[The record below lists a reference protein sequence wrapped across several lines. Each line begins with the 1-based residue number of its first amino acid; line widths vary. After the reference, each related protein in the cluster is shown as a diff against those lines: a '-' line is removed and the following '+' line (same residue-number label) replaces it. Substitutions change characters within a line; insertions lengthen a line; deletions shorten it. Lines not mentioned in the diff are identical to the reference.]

1 MRGLRRKRTRDAQK
15 DHSVKNERLI
25 DPKKRSWLVFHRGH
39 ACVVVRSVSVSR
51 MTRPRTRARTSHVRA
66 FAMEYFPSHAGG
78 DRAVFAG
85 KTLVLPAVGH
95 GNVGQLAVDLMIQTL
110 VVDRLVSGKS
120 RLGCLDHPSVL
131 PCVGT
136 EPFAPIGGNRGTTNG
151 GNPVPTP
158 GPTNGAGP
166 DRSCRDPGRSLATAL
181 ELHGDETALPGVVF
195 LQLRGDVVSGGSN
208 RFAIDLADFIET
220 CAFSKV
226 VILASLPST
235 AQNGSFETIG
245 DTRFRHARVVEKTSE
260 VSDTSNRGETIGATF
275 AFATDED
282 LRWTHLGACNIEP
295 DSVPTD
301 APDKFSLPPWS
312 LLRAL
317 ARVSSSRKNTQGE
330 KIAPALDVSC
340 LVAVCSE
347 GDNSDDAARAAET
360 TSLFLEI
367 QGARSHD
374 VQEESFG
381 RSGPLLR
388 ETWSVP
394 SSWRGAY
401 GRGAAK
407 RAMFA

>member
-1 MRGLRRKRTRDAQK
+1 M
-15 DHSVKNERLI
+15 E
-25 DPKKRSWLVFHRGH
+25 KKALVCHRGH
-39 ACVVVRSVSVSR
+39 ACVVVRSVCVSR
-51 MTRPRTRARTSHVRA
+51 MTRPQTRARTTHVRA

-78 DRAVFAG
+78 YRAAFAG

-110 VVDRLVSGKS
+110 VVDRLASGQS

-136 EPFAPIGGNRGTTNG
+136 DAFAPIGEGRGTTNG
-151 GNPVPTP
+151 GGPVPTL
-158 GPTNGAGP
+158 GTTTGG
-166 DRSCRDPGRSLATAL
+166 DLHRSCRDLGGSLATSL

-195 LQLRGDVVSGGSN
+195 LQQRGDVVSGKSN

-220 CAFSKV
+220 CKFGKV
-226 VILASLPST
+226 VVIASLPST
-235 AQNGSFETIG
+235 AQNGSKETIG
-245 DTRFRHARVVEKTSE
+245 DTRFRHARVVETSG
-260 VSDTSNRGETIGATF
+260 GEMTEATF

-282 LRWTHLGACNIEP
+282 LRWTHLGACTIEP

-317 ARVSSSRKNTQGE
+317 AKVSSSRKNTQGE
-330 KIAPALDVSC
+330 NIALSLDVSC

-367 QGARSHD
+367 QGARSRD
-374 VQEESFG
+374 VQEG
-381 RSGPLLR
+381 LLRRSGPLLR

>member
-1 MRGLRRKRTRDAQK
+1 
-15 DHSVKNERLI
+15 
-25 DPKKRSWLVFHRGH
+25 
-39 ACVVVRSVSVSR
+39 
-51 MTRPRTRARTSHVRA
+51 
-66 FAMEYFPSHAGG
+66 MEYFPSHAGG
-78 DRAVFAG
+78 DRAAFAG

-136 EPFAPIGGNRGTTNG
+136 DAFAPIGKGRGTTNG
-151 GNPVPTP
+151 GAPVPTREGTTTGGDP
-158 GPTNGAGP
+158 H
-166 DRSCRDPGRSLATAL
+166 RSCRDPAGSLTTAL

-195 LQLRGDVVSGGSN
+195 LQLRGDVVSGKSN

-220 CAFSKV
+220 CKFGKV

-235 AQNGSFETIG
+235 AQNGSGETIG
-245 DTRFRHARVVEKTSE
+245 DTRFRHARVVETSG
-260 VSDTSNRGETIGATF
+260 GEMTGATF

-282 LRWTHLGACNIEP
+282 LRWTHLGACTIEP

-317 ARVSSSRKNTQGE
+317 AKVSSGKKTQGE
-330 KIAPALDVSC
+330 NIALSLDVSC

>member
-1 MRGLRRKRTRDAQK
+1 
-15 DHSVKNERLI
+15 
-25 DPKKRSWLVFHRGH
+25 
-39 ACVVVRSVSVSR
+39 
-51 MTRPRTRARTSHVRA
+51 
-66 FAMEYFPSHAGG
+66 MEYFPSHAGG
-78 DRAVFAG
+78 DRAAFAG

-110 VVDRLVSGKS
+110 VVDRLASGKS

-136 EPFAPIGGNRGTTNG
+136 DAFAPIGGNRGTREQRG
-151 GNPVPTP
+151 APVPTP

-166 DRSCRDPGRSLATAL
+166 HRSCRDPSGSLTTAL

-195 LQLRGDVVSGGSN
+195 LQLRGDVVSGKSN

-220 CAFSKV
+220 CKFGKV
-226 VILASLPST
+226 VVIASLPST
-235 AQNGSFETIG
+235 AQNGSGETIG
-245 DTRFRHARVVEKTSE
+245 DTRFRHARVVETSG
-260 VSDTSNRGETIGATF
+260 GEMIEATF

-282 LRWTHLGACNIEP
+282 LRWTHLGACTIEP

-317 ARVSSSRKNTQGE
+317 AKVSSSRKNTQGE
-330 KIAPALDVSC
+330 KIALSLDVSC

-367 QGARSHD
+367 QGARSHG
-374 VQEESFG
+374 VQEG
-381 RSGPLLR
+381 LLRRSGPLLR

-401 GRGAAK
+401 GRGAAA

>member
-1 MRGLRRKRTRDAQK
+1 
-15 DHSVKNERLI
+15 
-25 DPKKRSWLVFHRGH
+25 
-39 ACVVVRSVSVSR
+39 
-51 MTRPRTRARTSHVRA
+51 
-66 FAMEYFPSHAGG
+66 MEYFPSHAGG
-78 DRAVFAG
+78 DRAAFAG

-110 VVDRLVSGKS
+110 VVDRLAPGASGAS
-120 RLGCLDHPSVL
+120 RLG
-131 PCVGT
+131 
-136 EPFAPIGGNRGTTNG
+136 
-151 GNPVPTP
+151 
-158 GPTNGAGP
+158 
-166 DRSCRDPGRSLATAL
+166 
-181 ELHGDETALPGVVF
+181 LPGVVF
-195 LQLRGDVVSGGSN
+195 LQQRGDVVCGGSN

-220 CAFSKV
+220 CKFGKV

-235 AQNGSFETIG
+235 AQNGSKETIG
-245 DTRFRHARVVEKTSE
+245 DTRFRHARVVETSG
-260 VSDTSNRGETIGATF
+260 GEMTGATF

-317 ARVSSSRKNTQGE
+317 AKVSSSRKNTQGE
-330 KIAPALDVSC
+330 KIAPVDVSC

-401 GRGAAK
+401 GRGAAA

>member
-1 MRGLRRKRTRDAQK
+1 
-15 DHSVKNERLI
+15 
-25 DPKKRSWLVFHRGH
+25 
-39 ACVVVRSVSVSR
+39 
-51 MTRPRTRARTSHVRA
+51 
-66 FAMEYFPSHAGG
+66 MEYFPSHAGG
-78 DRAVFAG
+78 DRAAFAG

-136 EPFAPIGGNRGTTNG
+136 DAFAPIGVGRGTTNG
-151 GNPVPTP
+151 GAPVPTREGTTTGGDP
-158 GPTNGAGP
+158 H
-166 DRSCRDPGRSLATAL
+166 RSCRDPSGSLTTAL

-195 LQLRGDVVSGGSN
+195 LQQRGDVVCGKSN
-208 RFAIDLADFIET
+208 RFAIDLADFIES
-220 CAFSKV
+220 CKFGKV

-235 AQNGSFETIG
+235 AQNGSGETIG
-245 DTRFRHARVVEKTSE
+245 DTRFRHARVVEISG
-260 VSDTSNRGETIGATF
+260 GEMTEATF

-295 DSVPTD
+295 DSVPSD

-317 ARVSSSRKNTQGE
+317 AMVSSRKKTQGE
-330 KIAPALDVSC
+330 KIAPVDVSC

-360 TSLFLEI
+360 TSLFLGI

-374 VQEESFG
+374 VQEETQ
-381 RSGPLLR
+381 RSVPLLR

>member
-1 MRGLRRKRTRDAQK
+1 
-15 DHSVKNERLI
+15 
-25 DPKKRSWLVFHRGH
+25 
-39 ACVVVRSVSVSR
+39 
-51 MTRPRTRARTSHVRA
+51 MTRPRTRARTTHVLTR
-66 FAMEYFPSHAGG
+66 AMEYFPSHAGG
-78 DRAVFAG
+78 DRAAFAG

-110 VVDRLVSGKS
+110 VVDRLASGKS

-136 EPFAPIGGNRGTTNG
+136 DAFAPIGEGRAYPPRGG
-151 GNPVPTP
+151 PVPTLGTTTGGDP
-158 GPTNGAGP
+158 H
-166 DRSCRDPGRSLATAL
+166 RSCRDPGGSLATSL

-195 LQLRGDVVSGGSN
+195 LQQRGDVVSGKSN

-220 CAFSKV
+220 CKFGKV

-235 AQNGSFETIG
+235 AQNGSKETIG
-245 DTRFRHARVVEKTSE
+245 DTRFRHARVVGISSE
-260 VSDTSNRGETIGATF
+260 VSDTEKARGETIGATF

-282 LRWTHLGACNIEP
+282 LRWTHLGACTIEP

-317 ARVSSSRKNTQGE
+317 AKVSSSRKNTQGE
-330 KIAPALDVSC
+330 KIELGIDVSC

-360 TSLFLEI
+360 TSLFLGI
-367 QGARSHD
+367 QGARSLD
-374 VQEESFG
+374 VQEESFC

-401 GRGAAK
+401 GRGAAA